1 MRSRLLVV
9 LVCLANGCAHY
20 SHTNKPLSPTP
31 EEGRTPLRA
40 TFDIQDP
47 RGNEKVLVLLA
58 ISGGGSRAA
67 YLGASVMLAMETVF
81 PNVNILRE
89 VDVMSTVSGGSLP
102 GAYYCISKDVR
113 LGISVGLRGEFRF
126 VDLPDGFVIPADLK
140 RKVYVNPE
148 KRLLVCTGEMLPV
161 ERDLL
166 LKMTP
171 PQHHEAVQQLYKL
184 SQTPAESR
192 RLWDAPTVKKLMTRN
207 YIRRWAWKL
216 LAPQSIALTAC
227 TAYDRSDV
235 MADVLSDELFD
246 FDIRRL
252 GMDMGMKE
260 LNPERPYLI
269 INATNA
275 TADTSCER
283 TFSKVF
289 TFTDDDFR
297 EKLASDIGS
306 YDVGRAVMASSAF
319 PGVFNYMTL
328 RDFRDPAGKQFM
340 ADLQGK
346 GSYMHVFDGG
356 NTDNLGLESLKRVII
371 QNHRRYR
378 NIVVIS
384 IDAHRAPG
392 GVPRDEYD
400 ARKFL
405 DYGLDRNF
413 LDTYDCVLEIQRRR
427 LIHEFRK
434 RILHHGSLETP
445 LDLRQKMFFHHVSLD
460 NVKEERLRK
469 KALRIGTNF
478 KIAEEDAA
486 LIDATMPDLVCA
498 EDSCWMVI
506 RKITLDTADK
516 HPSLGLIECDHGVTA
531 TE

>member
-1 MRSRLLVV
+1 MGSRLLLA
-9 LVCLANGCAHY
+9 LVCLLNGCAHY
-20 SHTNKPLSPTP
+20 SHTNKPLSPNA

-40 TFDIQDP
+40 TFDIQTP
-47 RGNEKVLVLLA
+47 RGNERVLVLLA

-67 YLGASVMLAMETVF
+67 YLAASVMLGMETVF
-81 PNVNILRE
+81 PDVNLLRE
-89 VDVMSTVSGGSLP
+89 VDLISAVSGGCMP
-102 GAYYCISKDVR
+102 GAYYCISKDVSH
-113 LGISVGLRGEFRF
+113 GISVGLRGEFRF
-126 VDLPDGFVIPADLK
+126 IDLPDSFVIPDDLRK
-140 RKVYVNPE
+140 KVYVNPE
-148 KRLLVCTGEMLPV
+148 KRLLVCTGEMQPA

-171 PQHHEAVQQLYKL
+171 SEHHEAVRQLYAL
-184 SQTPAESR
+184 SHTPAKSR
-192 RLWDAPTVKKLMTRN
+192 RLWDAETVKKLMTRN

-216 LAPQSIALTAC
+216 FAPQSIALVAF
-227 TAYDRSDV
+227 TAYDRSDI

-252 GMDMGMKE
+252 GLDMGLKE

-275 TADTSCER
+275 TADTAKER

-289 TFTDDDFR
+289 TFTDEDFR

-306 YDVGRAVMASSAF
+306 YDIGRAVMASSAF

-328 RDFRDPAGKQFM
+328 RDFRDPAGTRFM

-378 NIVVIS
+378 NVVVIS
-384 IDAHRAPG
+384 IDAHGAPG

-400 ARKFL
+400 AREFL

-413 LDTYDCVLEIQRRR
+413 LDTYDCVLETQRRR

-445 LDLRQKMFFHHVSLD
+445 LDLRDKMFFHHVSLD
-460 NVKEERLRK
+460 NVKDEGLRK
-469 KALRIGTNF
+469 KALQIGTNF
-478 KIAEEDAA
+478 KIGKEDVK
-486 LIDATMPDLVCA
+486 LIDSTVGDLVCA
-498 EDSCWMVI
+498 EDPCWMVI
-506 RKITLDTADK
+506 RKIALDMGKT
-516 HPSLGLIECDHGVTA
+516 HPSLGLIECGHGVA
-531 TE
+531 TPE